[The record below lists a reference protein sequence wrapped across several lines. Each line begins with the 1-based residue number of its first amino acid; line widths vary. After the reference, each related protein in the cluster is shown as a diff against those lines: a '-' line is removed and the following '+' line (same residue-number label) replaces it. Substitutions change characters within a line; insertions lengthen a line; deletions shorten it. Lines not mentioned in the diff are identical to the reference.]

1 MKIVWYASVD
11 MEKEDAIENRV
22 YGVFSQGI
30 RRIGDRARQMP
41 IADFRGHT
49 VADAACCYGV
59 SGATREVMDAYHSA
73 GKHVIIFD
81 KGMLRVKNRSSYH
94 RAQIDDGNP
103 LKCLMRRRFSHKRAR
118 QRDIR
123 VKKLGRRAQP
133 EPGAPIVMTT
143 NSQKHN
149 DFWGIEDGAAYDRQI
164 VDEIRKH
171 TDRPII
177 YRPKPKRDAFPPIP
191 GTTYSTTPECIED
204 ILPAAHVLVTHSS
217 NCAINAIL
225 MGVPA
230 ICLGQCAATPV
241 SGNSLET
248 IEAPFYPG
256 VLLFRQWLSCLM
268 WFEWRMDEYKSGEAW
283 KFIRAEMKHVILK

>member
-22 YGVFSQGI
+22 YEVFAQGA
-30 RRIGDRARQMP
+30 RRGGDRARQMP
-41 IADFRGHT
+41 IADFRGRI
-49 VADAACCYGV
+49 VADVACCYGV
-59 SGATREVMDAYHSA
+59 SGATREVMDAYHNV
-73 GKHVIIFD
+73 GKHVIILD

-103 LKCLMRRRFSHKRAR
+103 LKCLMKRRLSHKRAR
-118 QRDIR
+118 GRDIR
-123 VKKLGRRAQP
+123 IKELGKYAQSGP
-133 EPGAPIVMTT
+133 DAPILLTT

-149 DFWGIEDGAAYDRQI
+149 DFWGIEDGVAYDRQI

-177 YRPKPKRDAFPPIP
+177 YRPKPKRNAFPPIP
-191 GTTYSTTPECIED
+191 GTTYSTPPERIED
-204 ILPAAHVLVTHSS
+204 ILPTAHVLVTHSS
-217 NCAINAIL
+217 ACAINALL

-248 IEAPFYPG
+248 IENPFYPG
-256 VLLFRQWLSCLM
+256 MSLFRQWLSCLM
-268 WFEWRMDEYKSGEAW
+268 WFEWRMEEYQSGEAW
-283 KFIRAEMKHVILK
+283 KFIRAEMRQVRVK